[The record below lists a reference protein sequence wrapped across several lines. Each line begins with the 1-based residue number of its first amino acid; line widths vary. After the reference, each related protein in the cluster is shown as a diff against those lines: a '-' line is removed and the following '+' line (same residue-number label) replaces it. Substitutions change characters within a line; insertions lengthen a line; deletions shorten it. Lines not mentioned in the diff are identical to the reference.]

1 MMTPTEMNNIV
12 KEINIAFNVAN
23 ERLDSLEAK
32 IAALDVPVKATATKS
47 PVRAKKAWHLD

>member
-47 PVRAKKAWHLD
+47 PVRAKKA